1 MKRLKVI
8 FSFLILSLVSNNCVA
23 QPNTIHEIESF
34 SSDIFKF
41 LNQLNDDIDSFF
53 IKENIQRLNR
63 KLGYFKNDLSTYL
76 NIRKDLM
83 DYMNKN
89 NYNVHDNQSK
99 EIVSKLKK
107 ELGKLT
113 KRLNDLRPYVN
124 NNLSSDAKD
133 FIDRI
138 YQPMYSQRML
148 YLTELDKL
156 LDGQNVDKG
165 RLKKNGEIIY
175 DELLKSVGLI
185 NSIQI
190 KLKSM

>member
-1 MKRLKVI
+1 MKRLKI
-8 FSFLILSLVSNNCVA
+8 ILSFFILSLVSNKCIA
-23 QPNTIHEIESF
+23 QPNKIHEIESI

-41 LNQLNDDIDSFF
+41 LNQLNNDIDSFF

-89 NYNVHDNQSK
+89 NYNVHDNQTK

-107 ELGKLT
+107 ELDELT

-124 NNLSSDAKD
+124 NNLCLMPK
-133 FIDRI
+133 I
-138 YQPMYSQRML
+138 L
-148 YLTELDKL
+148 
-156 LDGQNVDKG
+156 
-165 RLKKNGEIIY
+165 
-175 DELLKSVGLI
+175 
-185 NSIQI
+185 
-190 KLKSM
+190 